1 MKTISYKNVWV
12 LVCKKN
18 RTIWNNVANA
28 RNKNKPKINN
38 YDRAMIGSVSV
49 PPFTPLIHA
58 KKWKNSKTNRPKIG
72 LQH

>member
-28 RNKNKPKINN
+28 GKNIKPKINDH
-38 YDRAMIGSVSV
+38 DRTRLGNVLV
-49 PPFTPLIHA
+49 PPFTPLDTRE
-58 KKWKNSKTNRPKIG
+58 KVEK
-72 LQH
+72 